1 MVRTDE
7 QFSVVFVCGG
17 NTCRS
22 PMAQG
27 VLKKLLP
34 RELKPKFRVFSA
46 GVSAFAGGEASS
58 MAIEVAG
65 EDGVNLRRHR
75 ARSADDGV
83 LEKSDLVLTL
93 SPAYK
98 EMLARTSAPRFGVF
112 ALKKFGMA
120 GESPEDR
127 TIVDPVGGSKE
138 TYRRCYREIKKEV
151 ERVLPI
157 LCELWEKKCS
167 S

>member
-1 MVRTDE
+1 MALADE
-7 QFSVVFVCGG
+7 RFSIVFVCGG

-27 VLKKLLP
+27 ILRKLLP

-46 GVSAFAGGEASS
+46 GVSAFSGGEASS

-75 ARSADDGV
+75 TRPADDGA
-83 LEKSDLVLTL
+83 LKSMDLVLTL

-98 EMLARTSAPRFGVF
+98 EALARTSTPRFGVF
-112 ALKKFGMA
+112 ALKEFGVA
-120 GESPEDR
+120 GEPPEDR
-127 TIVDPVGGSKE
+127 TIADPLGGSKE
-138 TYRRCYREIKKEV
+138 TYRRCYREIKKEI
-151 ERVLPI
+151 ERIFPI
-157 LCELWEKKCS
+157 LCGLWEEKRS